1 MGLFAAGGAVGANRK
16 DALEEKI
23 SGAKERLQELD
34 AKGAQVVTELE
45 EADWALS
52 EALVQAGR
60 LGRQRVELESRI
72 ALTQRE
78 IEETSARLDKVKQQ
92 AQKRLAAYYRL
103 TLSGAAPVVASAD
116 SFFGVLVTGR
126 ALRRI
131 LNADKMLF
139 DSLAGELAGMDDLI
153 STLRNQQQSVKEVER
168 RHLAQSEAIR
178 KERARKQRLL
188 EQVRQE
194 EQTAKAALQSLQLA
208 LQKLA
213 ETMSQVQDSALKGP
227 GFLQSKGRLPL
238 PVPAVPKKG
247 DEKRAIFR
255 NGVLFPVAPGT
266 PVRAV
271 ETGSVVFSG
280 WFRGYGNMIII
291 AHGEDY
297 YSICAQMEDLFKQKG
312 DPVEKGE
319 VIATVGDTG
328 TMPEPG
334 LYFELRHHKEPLDP
348 IQWLGKESP

>member
-1 MGLFAAGGAVGANRK
+1 SK
-16 DALEEKI
+16 KALEEKI
-23 SGAKERLQELD
+23 SGTKERLQSLD
-34 AKGAQVVTELE
+34 VKGEKVVAELE
-45 EADWALS
+45 DADQALS
-52 EALVQAGR
+52 KSLVQAGR
-60 LGRQRVELESRI
+60 LGCQREGLENRI
-72 ALTQRE
+72 AQIQKE
-78 IEETSARLDKVKQQ
+78 IAATSARMESTKKQ

-116 SFFGVLVTGR
+116 SFFGVLVTGK
-126 ALRRI
+126 ALSRI
-131 LNADKMLF
+131 LDADKKLF
-139 DSLAGELAGMDDLI
+139 DLLAVELENMARLMGE
-153 STLRNQQQSVKEVER
+153 LRNQQQSVKELES

-178 KERARKQRLL
+178 RQRAEKQRLL

-194 EQTAKAALQSLQLA
+194 EQAAKAALKSLQKA
-208 LQKLA
+208 LEELTA
-213 ETMSQVQDSALKGP
+213 TMSRVQDSAHKGP
-227 GFLQSKGRLPL
+227 GFIQSKGRLPL
-238 PVPAVPKKG
+238 PVPARPKKG

-291 AHGEDY
+291 AHGDDY

-312 DPVEKGE
+312 EPVERGE

-328 TMPEPG
+328 TLPEPG

-348 IQWLGKESP
+348 LQWLRKESF